1 MYSLIVEK
9 IYMKISKKF
18 EPILAGVFAAVIIGI
33 LSYLSFET
41 STGFWLMF
49 SFGSTTLIV
58 LVFYESEFAQP
69 ANIFF
74 GHLLSIIIGIL
85 FNEFAGMSFISLGL
99 SVGVATTLM
108 MYFKIIHPP
117 AAANPLIA
125 MFADVSLNYILFP
138 VIVGSVSIILL
149 SVIFNRL
156 ILKRNYPRKWF

>member
-1 MYSLIVEK
+1 
-9 IYMKISKKF
+9 MKISKKF

-69 ANIFF
+69 SNIFF

-85 FNEFAGMSFISLGL
+85 FNKFAGMSFISLGL

-108 MYFKIIHPP
+108 MYFRIIHPP

-138 VIVGSVSIILL
+138 VIIGSVSIILL
-149 SVIFNRL
+149 SLIFNRL
-156 ILKRNYPRKWF
+156 ILKRNYPKKWF

>member
-1 MYSLIVEK
+1 
-9 IYMKISKKF
+9 MKISKKF
-18 EPILAGVFAAVIIGI
+18 EPIFAGLFAAVIIGI

-85 FNEFAGMSFISLGL
+85 FTEFAGISFISLGL
-99 SVGVATTLM
+99 SVGVSTTLM
-108 MYFKIIHPP
+108 MYYRIIHPP

-138 VIVGSVSIILL
+138 VIIGSVSIILL
-149 SVIFNRL
+149 SLILNRL
-156 ILKRNYPRKWF
+156 ILKRNYPRKWL